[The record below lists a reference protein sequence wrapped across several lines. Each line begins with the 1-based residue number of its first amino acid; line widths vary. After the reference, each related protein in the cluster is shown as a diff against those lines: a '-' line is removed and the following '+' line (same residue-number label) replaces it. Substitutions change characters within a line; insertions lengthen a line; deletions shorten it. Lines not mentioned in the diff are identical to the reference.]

1 MNLRRIHRGEHG
13 CNRGLREGRAAHALI
28 GRDVGARGFGDRGRR
43 CAEKAPAHEIVHRLL
58 LQPLGLELHRLD
70 AGAEGFRCARLDE
83 RRRRLERPP
92 DRPQRDHGLLAPSR
106 DLLLSRLIE
115 RRFEIGAA
123 VVAEGEP
130 GRSMFIVH
138 SGKLEVTRRMDAE
151 HVIHMA
157 VLEPGDFFGEMTL
170 IEMQNRSATVVA
182 QSPTVLYE
190 LTARQLY
197 TYYKADIHA
206 YVIVMQNINRELC
219 RRLRRA
225 DNRIAKLQT
234 PHAER

>member
-1 MNLRRIHRGEHG
+1 MTVVSPDL
-13 CNRGLREGRAAHALI
+13 
-28 GRDVGARGFGDRGRR
+28 
-43 CAEKAPAHEIVHRLL
+43 KA
-58 LQPLGLELHRLD
+58 
-70 AGAEGFRCARLDE
+70 F
-83 RRRRLERPP
+83 
-92 DRPQRDHGLLAPSR
+92 LLATPFFGGLSDASL
-106 DLLLSRLIE
+106 DLLVSMLVE
-115 RRFEIGAA
+115 RRFEVGAT

-138 SGKLEVTRRMDAE
+138 SGKLEVSRRADAE

-157 VLEPGDFFGEMTL
+157 DLEPGDFFGEMTL
-170 IEMQNRSATVVA
+170 IEMQNRSATVVVE
-182 QSPTVLYE
+182 SPTVLYE

-197 TYYKADIHA
+197 SFYKSDVHA

-225 DNRIAKLQT
+225 DHRIAELQT